1 MLLTATAEV
10 VLPQTILEA
19 NYAQILI
26 CSNGFFNVRKN
37 FKWGY
42 LNKKGKEVTPLKYDC
57 PADFKDGLA
66 MVRHNREFFYVDE
79 NGTES
84 TI

>member
-1 MLLTATAEV
+1 MLVTSTAEV
-10 VLPQTILEA
+10 VLPETILKA
-19 NYAQILI
+19 DYAQILI

-42 LNKKGKEVTPLKYDC
+42 IDSQGKELTSFKYDC
-57 PADFKDGLA
+57 PADFEGGFAL
-66 MVRHNREFFYVDE
+66 VRYNREFFYLDE